1 MALTLAFDVYGTLI
15 DTQQITLQL
24 RTLVGDK
31 ASEFSLLWR
40 NKQLEYSFR
49 RGLMQQYKDF
59 SICTKN
65 ALDYTTAY
73 FSMSISDSQKQVLLD
88 SYRTLPAFNDVVDT
102 LTELNSNNHALYAF
116 SNGKTEAVKEL
127 LSAANIA
134 NAFNGVVSVDDVKS
148 FKPDPKVYSHLLKV
162 VNTEAKNVWL
172 VSSNPFDVIGAL
184 SAGIQSIWVQ
194 RSQQEIFDPW
204 DIQPTVTVSSLSD
217 IPKLISKY
225 ESARQ

>member
-49 RGLMQQYKDF
+49 RGLMRQYKDF

-73 FSMSISDSQKQVLLD
+73 FGIPISDSQKQVLLD
-88 SYRTLPAFNDVVDT
+88 SYRTLPAFDDVAGT
-102 LTELNSNNHALYAF
+102 LAELNSKNHALYAF
-116 SNGKTEAVKEL
+116 SNGKTETVEAL
-127 LSAANIA
+127 LSAANLA
-134 NAFNGVVSVDDVKS
+134 NAFDGIVSVDDVQS
-148 FKPDPKVYSHLLKV
+148 FKPDPAVYLHLIKIV
-162 VNTEAKNVWL
+162 KTEAQNVWL

-184 SAGIQSIWVQ
+184 SAGMRAVWVQ

-204 DIQPTVTVSSLSD
+204 DFQPTITVSSLSD
-217 IPKLISKY
+217 LPKLIYKFN
-225 ESARQ
+225 